1 MPYVGLP
8 ASCTRGLLS
17 EKEKIDFQI
26 IDLLFFSGLS
36 ELDISL
42 CWLVCDLQEAARRRR
57 GWSVDTVYVGS
68 EVLRCYKDDVKTAPT
83 DGVYVHGLVI
93 DNAAWD
99 ARNSRI
105 VDAKHSTV
113 GYLRTSGWSCDADL
127 CLKI

>member
-1 MPYVGLP
+1 M
-8 ASCTRGLLS
+8 
-17 EKEKIDFQI
+17 DFCLRKRKSI
-26 IDLLFFSGLS
+26 FKSSIFCFFSGLS